1 MRVDLFLDFSNLFRG
16 AEQYYAPRMTV
27 DFTALLGL
35 GLAVGGEIRRAVAVV
50 RAPVSP
56 WETALVNALASTGW
70 QVRTVDSPQDEDEAL
85 KEAIRE
91 SLKDPPEVIVL
102 LSGDHGFLPVLQEA
116 SEQGVQVLVGGI
128 AGTIHASYFREGL
141 EILLLDD
148 LILYPRNLLRLRGHA
163 LSRRIRRWPG
173 KHRERLEELAS
184 EQELEAIL
192 ADPDCPFADLEGLR
206 LWWKCW
212 RLGLAAD
219 PQMARQIHRALR
231 GFDHSFFFQPSRR
244 LQTPEQAPERI
255 SVQTHGARAQPAP
268 GPSGSPQR
276 QPAPRGS
283 RWKITAAIA
292 IGLLILLG
300 LCLCGSLFWLF
311 GGRAPTV
318 TPTPSRA
325 ASTSSRNPTGTPS
338 PTATSRK
345 AESVLG
351 QGVRYGELLVTPA
364 EYRFLEKYRNSWGS
378 TVEPPRGARFLWVR
392 IVVENV
398 GGYPAETPLYHQFQ
412 IIYRNEYFYDAS
424 RYNDNPQMP
433 DLPWERIYPGA
444 RVEGWLMFTVP
455 KQAGPEDFK
464 LVFRSPLH
472 YEIAIWRLTP

>member
-70 QVRTVDSPQDEDEAL
+70 QVRTVESPQDEDEAL

-244 LQTPEQAPERI
+244 LQIPEQAPERI
-255 SVQTHGARAQPAP
+255 SVQTHWARAQPAP

-276 QPAPRGS
+276 QPASRGS

-292 IGLLILLG
+292 IGLLILSG
-300 LCLCGSLFWLF
+300 LCLCGSLCWLF
-311 GGRAPTV
+311 GG
-318 TPTPSRA
+318 
-325 ASTSSRNPTGTPS
+325 STPTGTSS
-338 PTATSRK
+338 PTAMPRK

-351 QGVRYGELLVTPA
+351 QGVRYGELLITPA

-424 RYNDNPQMP
+424 HYSDNPQMP
-433 DLPWERIYPGA
+433 NLPWERIYPGA

-455 KQAGPEDFK
+455 AWVQPEDLL
-464 LVFRSPLH
+464 LVLRPFAGLR
-472 YEIAIWRLTP
+472 EEAVWRLTP